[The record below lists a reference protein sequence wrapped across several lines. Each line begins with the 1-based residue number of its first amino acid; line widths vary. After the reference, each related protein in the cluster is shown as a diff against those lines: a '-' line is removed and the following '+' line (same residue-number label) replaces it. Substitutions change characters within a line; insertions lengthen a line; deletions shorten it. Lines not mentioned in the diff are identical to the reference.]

1 MQQCNNLQSH
11 TSYIPHTITQ
21 YITWSCD
28 VMAAKPQSCDVMAA
42 KPQSPS
48 HSVNGQA
55 SMLHIHHLY
64 SLFLNST
71 PNNMAT
77 LIKKPSKKV
86 ETPFHLRILYH
97 HLQPPAGP
105 GRLPH
110 FFGFGAPAPFFGN
123 FGAHCTPFFTFA
135 LGGFCPF
142 FGPYSTFDFFLMP
155 SSGWRPP
162 RPIHQWS

>member
-55 SMLHIHHLY
+55 TMLHIHHLY

-77 LIKKPSKKV
+77 LIKYQAKKSK
-86 ETPFHLRILYH
+86 H
-97 HLQPPAGP
+97 PPT
-105 GRLPH
+105 
-110 FFGFGAPAPFFGN
+110 FV
-123 FGAHCTPFFTFA
+123 FFTTIYNHPRDR
-135 LGGFCPF
+135 GVCPF
-142 FGPYSTFDFFLMP
+142 FLVLGPLHPFLGILGPIAPLFSLLRSGAFAPFLAPTRLSTFFLMP

-162 RPIHQWS
+162 RPIHQ